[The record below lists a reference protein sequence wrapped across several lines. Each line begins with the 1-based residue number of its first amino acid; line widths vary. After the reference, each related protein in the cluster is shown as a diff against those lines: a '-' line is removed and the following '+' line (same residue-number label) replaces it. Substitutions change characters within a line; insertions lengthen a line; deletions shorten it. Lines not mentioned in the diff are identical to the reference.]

1 MTQRNVE
8 SVIGRLV
15 TDEEFRREFGR
26 DPRAAVAALLESGVE
41 LNRVER
47 EALLAID
54 TSLFAKLSP
63 ALSLRL
69 QRAAMHPAPIEKERS
84 SS

>member
-1 MTQRNVE
+1 MTQKNVE

-15 TDEEFRREFGR
+15 TDEEFRGDFGR
-26 DPRAAVAALLESGVE
+26 DPRAALAALLESGVE

-47 EALLAID
+47 EALLGLDA
-54 TSLFAKLSP
+54 SLFATLSP

-69 QRAAMHPAPIEKERS
+69 QRAALSRGRGDKERRS
-84 SS
+84 S